1 MKIVQIASFEERVP
15 PVKYGGT
22 ELVASNLTE
31 ELVKRGHTV
40 YLIASGDS
48 KTKAK
53 LLPIFPKSIRML
65 PESENMKMRDA
76 LKFMGVGRILDI
88 LKNLDADIVHNHLGW
103 RLLPFSNVINKT
115 IVTTLHGPL
124 DVEYQSKVYEKF
136 KESNFISISKNQKEP
151 LPDLNYVGTVY
162 NGIDIKKFSFR
173 NEPGNYLAFLGRMSP
188 EKGPA
193 QAIQAAKKSGVKL
206 KMAAKIDANDKDFF
220 EKEVKPLIDNKNI
233 EFIGEIGPKEKS
245 DFLKN
250 AKALLAPIQW
260 REPFGLFF
268 TESMACGTPVI
279 AFRNGS
285 VPEIIEDG
293 KTGFIV
299 EKIDEMAEAIKN
311 IDKIDRK
318 KCRERVERYFTS
330 EKMTDGYEE
339 IYNKILKK

>member
-1 MKIVQIASFEERVP
+1 MKIAQITPFEERVP

-48 KTKAK
+48 ETKAK
-53 LLPIFPKSIRML
+53 LLPVFPESIRML
-65 PESENMKMRDA
+65 PESKDMKMRDA
-76 LKFMGVGRILDI
+76 LKFMGVGKILDI
-88 LKNLDADIVHNHLGW
+88 LKNLDVDIVHNHLGW
-103 RLLPFSNVINKT
+103 RLLPFSNIINKK
-115 IVTTLHGPL
+115 IITTLHGPL
-124 DVEYQSKVYEKF
+124 DIKYQRKIYEKF
-136 KESNFISISKNQKEP
+136 KKSNFVSISKNQKEP
-151 LPDLNYVGTVY
+151 LPDLNYIGTVY

-173 NEPGNYLAFLGRMSP
+173 NEPGDYLAFLGRMSP
-188 EKGPA
+188 EKGPV
-193 QAIQAAKKSGVKL
+193 QAIQAAKKSGIKL
-206 KMAAKIDANDKDFF
+206 KMAAKVDVNDKDFF

-233 EFIGEIGPKEKS
+233 EFIGEIGPEEKS

-299 EKIDEMAEAIKN
+299 EEINEMAEAIKN
-311 IDKIDRK
+311 IDRIDRK
-318 KCRERVERYFTS
+318 KCRERVEKYFTS
-330 EKMTDGYEE
+330 EKMADGYEA
-339 IYNKILKK
+339 IYKKILNK